1 MPSDSSDR
9 GANKD
14 DDADTSN
21 IADCTAAGMHIT
33 PAKAKSRSIKLFVVL
48 WF

>member
-1 MPSDSSDR
+1 MPSDSSDH

-14 DDADTSN
+14 DDADTS
-21 IADCTAAGMHIT
+21 DCAAAGMHAT
-33 PAKAKSRSIKLFVVL
+33 PATAKSRSIKLFVVL